1 MGCTKSSRR
10 PYRQRIRHLKVD
22 GNGSDGR
29 CDALECVLRGAGEIP
44 SDINGFTR
52 LIWESL
58 GLTGRPRVISEGDRV
73 AKLRP
78 RARIVRTIG
87 DQLISGP
94 EAALI
99 ELVKNSYDADS
110 PSVSITITP
119 PGSLNEGRKPGEILV
134 VDTGH
139 GMSADDI
146 ASKWFEPATSDKVE
160 RGSSPAGRRLLGA
173 KGVGRFATAR
183 LGSSLHLT
191 SVHKAAG
198 KLRQV
203 SEFKVDWQLFE
214 DSQYLDEIDI
224 DIVTRRGAGSD
235 VDGVTLRITDLR
247 DPWTKNQLEEL
258 IRELRRLASP
268 NEARERGFKIYLD
281 LTGFT
286 AKAHGFDGQALV
298 SGIFSEASDQAES
311 GLDVREI
318 RPLFLG
324 NFFHYRVEGSF
335 GEDGSFKGKF
345 TNKRADDQTV
355 ALTMEPQ
362 AYAAGE
368 EPCGELSL
376 VLNIY
381 DREPDAIVDLFHR
394 MGLSSIGR
402 LDARKMLDENIGV
415 GIYRA
420 GFRIRPYG
428 DAESDWLELERKRVQ
443 NPSQKLGL
451 NQVWGT
457 INIADES
464 ASGLVERSSRE
475 GLEHNG
481 QFERLKRL
489 VADVMARTETL
500 RVDFREMLGLSRRPE
515 GDTGGIRGQ
524 ATLQATTKAVAALPQ
539 RYREKVQ
546 RALKQESSALKN
558 SIEELEAYQ
567 HKLAAQSSLG
577 LVVSQVLHDGRRY
590 LGDINTRAKGLVE
603 GAPRL
608 LDESPFGKHFRE
620 SFAKSA
626 GSIHNSAGHLTK
638 LFRALDPIA
647 SRKRGR
653 PKSLNPMDVVE
664 RCLSLF
670 GDSLSQ
676 TGVTVVRNVQEG
688 APKVT
693 IYEGDLMAALL
704 NIIDNAI
711 HWLGTSATKPRQLSV
726 TMSHSKK
733 WVRIVISNNGPLID
747 PLLAKNLFKPG
758 FSLKHE
764 GSGLGLAIAR
774 EAMQASKGKIIYDPQ
789 PDETA
794 FLIEMQRT

>member
-1 MGCTKSSRR
+1 VQGGRASRVW
-10 PYRQRIRHLKVD
+10 LLSKASKAE
-22 GNGSDGR
+22 G
-29 CDALECVLRGAGEIP
+29 
-44 SDINGFTR
+44 
-52 LIWESL
+52 
-58 GLTGRPRVISEGDRV
+58 GDRV

-99 ELVKNSYDADS
+99 ELVKNAYDADS
-110 PSVSITITP
+110 PSVSIRITP
-119 PGSLNEGRKPGEILV
+119 PGSLQEGRKPGEIV
-134 VDTGH
+134 VADTGH
-139 GMSADDI
+139 GMSANDI
-146 ASKWFEPATSDKVE
+146 VTKWFEPATTDKVE
-160 RGSSPAGRRLLGA
+160 RGTSPSGRRLLGA

-183 LGSSLHLT
+183 LGSVLHLST
-191 SVHKAAG
+191 CYKEPG
-198 KLRQV
+198 KQREV
-203 SEFKVDWQLFE
+203 SDFRVDWRLFE
-214 DSQYLDEIDI
+214 QRQYLDEIDV
-224 DIVTRRGAGSD
+224 DIATRQGQVTDAT
-235 VDGVTLRITDLR
+235 GVTLTITNLR
-247 DPWTKNQLEEL
+247 DPWTRTQLESL

-286 AKAHGFDGQALV
+286 PDAHGFDGQSLV
-298 SGIFSEASDQAES
+298 SGAFAEAVEGAET
-311 GLDVREI
+311 GLNSTEI

-324 NFFHYRVEGSF
+324 NVFHYRVEGEF
-335 GEDGSFKGKF
+335 EKDGAFKGRF
-345 TNKRADDQTV
+345 INKRADDQSTP
-355 ALTMEPQ
+355 LIMEAQ
-362 AYAAGE
+362 VLAAGE
-368 EPCGELSL
+368 EPCGPFSM

-381 DREPDAIVDLFHR
+381 DREPDAIVDLFR
-394 MGLSSIGR
+394 KMGLSSIGR

-457 INIADES
+457 VNISDE
-464 ASGLVERSSRE
+464 ATSGLVERSSRE
-475 GLEHNG
+475 GLEHSG

-489 VADVMARTETL
+489 VADVMARAETL
-500 RVDFREMLGLSRRPE
+500 RVDFREMVGLSRKQD
-515 GDTGGIRGQ
+515 GDTGDIRSQ
-524 ATLQATTKAVAALPQ
+524 ASLQATTKAIAALPP
-539 RYREKVQ
+539 RYRDKVQ
-546 RALKQESSALKN
+546 KALKQESSALRN
-558 SIEELEAYQ
+558 SLEELEAYQ

-590 LGDINTRAKGLVE
+590 LGDINTRAKGLLD

-608 LDESPFGKHFRE
+608 LEETPFGKYYRE
-620 SFAKSA
+620 SFSKSA
-626 GSIHNSAGHLTK
+626 SSIHNSAGHLTK

-653 PKSLNPMDVVE
+653 PKSLDPMEVVE
-664 RCLSLF
+664 RCISLF
-670 GDSLSQ
+670 KDSLDQ
-676 TGVTVVRNVQEG
+676 VGVVVIRKQQDG
-688 APKVT
+688 SPKVT
-693 IYEGDLMAALL
+693 VYEADLMAALL

-711 HWLGTSATKPRQLSV
+711 HWLGTSPAKPRELRV
-726 TMSHSKK
+726 AMTYSKK
-733 WVRIVISNNGPLID
+733 WVRIVLSNNGPLID
-747 PLLAKNLFKPG
+747 PILAKNLFKPG
-758 FSLKHE
+758 FTLKPE

-774 EAMQASKGKIIYDPQ
+774 EAMQASKGRVIYDPQ

>member
-1 MGCTKSSRR
+1 
-10 PYRQRIRHLKVD
+10 
-22 GNGSDGR
+22 
-29 CDALECVLRGAGEIP
+29 
-44 SDINGFTR
+44 
-52 LIWESL
+52 
-58 GLTGRPRVISEGDRV
+58 V

-99 ELVKNSYDADS
+99 ELVKNAYDADS
-110 PSVSITITP
+110 PAARITFTP
-119 PGSLNEGRKPGEILV
+119 PGSLQEGRKPGEIV
-134 VDTGH
+134 VSDTGH
-139 GMSADDI
+139 GMSANDI
-146 ASKWFEPATSDKVE
+146 TSKWFEPATTDKVE
-160 RGSSPAGRRLLGA
+160 RGTSPTGRRLLGA

-183 LGSSLHLT
+183 LGSALHLI
-191 SVHKAAG
+191 SCHKEPG
-198 KLRQV
+198 KLREV
-203 SEFKVDWQLFE
+203 SEFKVNWQLFE
-214 DSQYLDEIDI
+214 NSHYLDEVDI
-224 DIVTRRGAGSD
+224 EISTRQIKETD
-235 VDGVTLRITDLR
+235 PTGVILKITHLR
-247 DPWTKNQLEEL
+247 DPWTRGQLESL

-281 LTGFT
+281 LRGFT
-286 AKAHGFDGQALV
+286 VEAHGFDGQSLV
-298 SGIFSEASDQAES
+298 SGAFVEGADGTET
-311 GLDVREI
+311 GTDPTEI

-324 NFFHYRVEGSF
+324 NVFHYRVEGLF
-335 GEDGSFKGKF
+335 DELGVFEGRFI
-345 TNKRADDQTV
+345 NKRADDQTI
-355 ALTMEPQ
+355 ALAMGAQ
-362 AYAAGE
+362 VLAAGE
-368 EPCGELSL
+368 EPCGQFS
-376 VLNIY
+376 VALNIY
-381 DREPDAIVDLFHR
+381 DREPDAIVELFR
-394 MGLSSIGR
+394 KMGLTSIGR

-443 NPSQKLGL
+443 NPSHKLGL

-457 INIADES
+457 VNIADEYV
-464 ASGLVERSSRE
+464 SGLVERSSRE

-489 VADVMARTETL
+489 VADVMARAETL
-500 RVDFREMLGLSRRPE
+500 RVDFREMVGLSRKQE
-515 GDTGGIRGQ
+515 GDTEGIRGQ
-524 ATLQATTKAVAALPQ
+524 ASLQATTKAIAALPP

-546 RALKQESSALKN
+546 KALKQESSALKN
-558 SIEELEAYQ
+558 SLEELEAYQ

-590 LGDINTRAKGLVE
+590 LGDINTRAKGLSD

-608 LDESPFGKHFRE
+608 LEETPFGRNFRE
-620 SFAKSA
+620 TFAKNA
-626 GSIHNSAGHLTK
+626 GSIHSSAGHLTK

-653 PKSLNPMDVVE
+653 PKSVDPMEVVD
-664 RCLSLF
+664 RCISLF
-670 GDSLSQ
+670 KDSLDQ
-676 TGVTVVRNVQEG
+676 TGVIVVSKVQDG

-693 IYEGDLMAALL
+693 IYEADLMAALL

-711 HWLGTSATKPRQLSV
+711 HWLGTSPSKPRELRIAM
-726 TMSHSKK
+726 TYSKK
-733 WVRIVISNNGPLID
+733 WVRVVLSNNGPLID
-747 PLLAKNLFKPG
+747 PVLAKNLFKPG
-758 FSLKHE
+758 FTLKPE

-774 EAMQASKGKIIYDPQ
+774 EAMQASKGRVIYDPQ

>member
-1 MGCTKSSRR
+1 M
-10 PYRQRIRHLKVD
+10 
-22 GNGSDGR
+22 
-29 CDALECVLRGAGEIP
+29 
-44 SDINGFTR
+44 
-52 LIWESL
+52 
-58 GLTGRPRVISEGDRV
+58 

-99 ELVKNSYDADS
+99 ELVKNAYDADS
-110 PSVSITITP
+110 PSVNIRIIP
-119 PGSLNEGRKPGEILV
+119 PGSLQEGRQPGEIIV

-139 GMSADDI
+139 GMSANDI
-146 ASKWFEPATSDKVE
+146 TTKWFEPATTDKVE
-160 RGSSPAGRRLLGA
+160 RGTSPSGRRLLGA

-183 LGSSLHLT
+183 LGSVLHLT
-191 SVHKAAG
+191 SSHKEIG

-203 SEFKVDWQLFE
+203 SEFKVSWQLFE
-214 DSQYLDEIDI
+214 ETQYLDEVEIDI
-224 DIVTRRGAGSD
+224 ATRRGGESD
-235 VDGVTLRITDLR
+235 TDGVTLKITDLR
-247 DPWTKNQLEEL
+247 DPWTKNQLEAL

-286 AKAHGFDGQALV
+286 VGAHGFDGQSLV
-298 SGIFSEASDQAES
+298 SGVFAEAADAAAT
-311 GLDVREI
+311 GADVREI

-324 NFFHYRVEGSF
+324 NVFHYRVEGKF
-335 GEDGSFKGKF
+335 GKDGSFEGKF
-345 TNKRADDQTV
+345 INKRADDQTIPLSMDAQ
-355 ALTMEPQ
+355 ALG
-362 AYAAGE
+362 AGE
-368 EPCGELSL
+368 EPCGQLSIA
-376 VLNIY
+376 LNIY
-381 DREPDAIVDLFHR
+381 DREPDAIVELFR
-394 MGLSSIGR
+394 KMGLSSIGK
-402 LDARKMLDENIGV
+402 LDARKMLDENIGI

-489 VADVMARTETL
+489 VADIMARAETL
-500 RVDFREMLGLSRRPE
+500 RVDFREMVGLSRKQE
-515 GDTGGIRGQ
+515 GDTGGIRGRANLE
-524 ATLQATTKAVAALPQ
+524 ATAKAVAALPL
-539 RYREKVQ
+539 RYRERVQ
-546 RALKQESSALKN
+546 KALKQESSALKN

-590 LGDINTRAKGLVE
+590 LGDINTRAKGLSD

-608 LDESPFGKHFRE
+608 LDESPFGKNFRDT
-620 SFAKSA
+620 FAKNA

-653 PKSLNPMDVVE
+653 PKSLDPMEVVE
-664 RCLSLF
+664 RCMSLF
-670 GDSLSQ
+670 SDSLGQ
-676 TGVTVVRNVQEG
+676 AGVTVLRNIQDG
-688 APKVT
+688 SPKVT
-693 IYEGDLMAALL
+693 IYEADLMAALL

-711 HWLGTSATKPRQLSV
+711 HWLGTSASKQRELRVSMT
-726 TMSHSKK
+726 HSKK
-733 WVRIVISNNGPLID
+733 WVRIVLSNNGPLID
-747 PLLAKNLFKPG
+747 PILTKNLFKPG

-774 EAMQASKGKIIYDPQ
+774 EAMQASKGKVIYDQQ

-794 FLIEMQRT
+794 FLIEMQKT